1 MKRICWM
8 TTGILIFASFWPAA
22 GRSISSGARMSRG
35 FPAGGEQAPSE
46 PGLVS
51 RFPFVFDGR
60 VLIPVKVNDS
70 PPLNI
75 ILDSGF
81 NSPILLLMHK
91 ETGDELGLTYVRTV
105 PGIRGAGS
113 GANKNVHLT
122 SGERVGLPGIEG
134 KALVAVMDEN
144 RGESLQHNVGVIGSA
159 VLVHYVV
166 KIDFGNSQVS
176 AYDPAT
182 FAPPSGWEEIPLT
195 LERNMPVLKTTI
207 QIGAGEAI
215 AVKLIVDTGGKPALA
230 LAVNAARGIEPPPRT
245 VRFLSGT
252 GFRGEVFADLGRLTS
267 LKIGSRVLQNV
278 VSAFWTG
285 TEAPFLAEMG
295 IDGSLGLGTLYR
307 FDMTFDYEHR
317 RMFIKPN
324 GHYSDPFEINMA
336 GIALEETVSGDTA
349 VSYVMPGSEAEAKGI
364 QKGDVLVD
372 AGGKKTSDC
381 GFLELKRLFENDG
394 KAVRIKI
401 LRNGQVREVE
411 LSLKRII

>member
-1 MKRICWM
+1 MKRVYRIGS
-8 TTGILIFASFWPAA
+8 GILIFASFCLAA
-22 GRSISSGARMSRG
+22 GRSISSGARISRG

-46 PGLVS
+46 PGPVS

-60 VLIPVKVNDS
+60 VLVPVKVNDS

-81 NSPILLLMHK
+81 NSPILLLMHE

-134 KALVAVMDEN
+134 KAIVAVMDEN
-144 RGESLQHNVGVIGSA
+144 RGESLQPNVGVIGSA

-195 LERNMPVLKTTI
+195 LERNMPVLETTI

-215 AVKLIVDTGGKPALA
+215 PVKLIVDTGGKPALA
-230 LAVNAARGIEPPPRT
+230 LAVNAERGIEPPPRT

-267 LKIGSRVLQNV
+267 LKIGGHVLQNV

-285 TEAPFLAEMG
+285 TEAPFVTEMG

-307 FDMTFDYEHR
+307 FDMIFDYEHR

-324 GHYSDPFEINMA
+324 GHYSDPFEVNMA

-372 AGGKKTSDC
+372 AGGKKTSDY
-381 GFLELKRLFENDG
+381 GFLELKRLFESDG